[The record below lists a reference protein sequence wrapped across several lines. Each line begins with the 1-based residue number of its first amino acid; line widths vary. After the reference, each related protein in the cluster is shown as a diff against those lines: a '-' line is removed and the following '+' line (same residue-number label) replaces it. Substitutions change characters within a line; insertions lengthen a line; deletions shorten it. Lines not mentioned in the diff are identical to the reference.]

1 MKFIEFDHNKC
12 DECFKCLRVCPT
24 KAIAFTNH
32 SRHIIDELC
41 IKCGLCQ
48 MHCATGALKIHL
60 DLNSVQSAIH
70 SGEKVVASLAP
81 SFAGAFKL
89 EEAGQMATALKR
101 LGFTIVEE
109 TARGA
114 EITSLEYEKYIK
126 EGNSKNLITSC
137 CPSSNYLIEHYF
149 QAALP
154 SVIPVVSPM
163 IAHGKDLKMRYGND
177 TFVVFIGPC
186 LAKKAEAVD
195 LPGNIDAVIT
205 FKELSQWL
213 AQEHII
219 PSHLEPTDFDTP
231 VTQRGRAY
239 PMGGS
244 LWKGDLKSRI
254 NPKYKYLHID
264 GIEDCKSF
272 LSAIVMGEISGYC
285 AELNICSGSCI
296 NGPDM
301 PDESP
306 NFYKR
311 MSMMNNHINT
321 KCSMSTYA
329 PCDVSQD
336 DLMRTFIPKHNL
348 FPPINDDQISE
359 ILIRMDKYSET
370 DQLNCGA
377 CGYSSCYDK
386 AIAISRGLSDIN
398 MCLDTL
404 RKKAESLQSIIFEN
418 SPNAIC
424 ILDGEFRIQEVN
436 PSFNRLLNA
445 SKIRLKHWPIAAL
458 IEDPIFDEIKD
469 STHEHIGKKM
479 YLESIERTFYANVV
493 KIQNGKN
500 YVGIFTDITEYE
512 NSREEFER
520 VKSETLITCQEVID
534 KQMRIA
540 QEIAS
545 LLGETTAETKMGLN
559 KLKKLVITN
568 NGDFSNG
575 DFNDSGFR
583 NSGSGGGD

>member
-48 MHCATGALKIHL
+48 MHCATGALKIQL
-60 DLNSVQSAIH
+60 DLRSVQSAIY

-101 LGFTIVEE
+101 LGFTVVEE

-114 EITSLEYEKYIK
+114 EITSLEYERFIR
-126 EGNSKNLITSC
+126 EGKSENLITSC

-163 IAHGKDLKMRYGND
+163 IAHGKDLKSRYGSD
-177 TFVVFIGPC
+177 SFVVFIGPC

-213 AQEHII
+213 AHEHII
-219 PSHLEPTDFDTP
+219 PSHLEAIDFDTP

-244 LWKGDLKSRI
+244 LWKGDLESRI
-254 NPKYKYLHID
+254 NPNYKYLHID
-264 GIEDCKSF
+264 GIDDCKSF
-272 LSAIVMGEISGYC
+272 LTAVVMGEISGYC
-285 AELNICSGSCI
+285 AELNICSGSCL

-301 PDESP
+301 PEESP
-306 NFYKR
+306 NLYKR
-311 MSMMNNHINT
+311 MSMMNKHINN
-321 KCSMSTYA
+321 KCSMSAYA
-329 PCDVSQD
+329 PCDVTQES
-336 DLMRTFIPKHNL
+336 LMRTFIPKHNL
-348 FPPINDDQISE
+348 FPPVNDNQISE
-359 ILIRMDKYSET
+359 ILIKMEKYSET

-398 MCLDTL
+398 MCLDSL

-458 IEDPIFDEIKD
+458 IEDSIFDDIKD
-469 STHEHIGKKM
+469 SIHEHIGKKI

-493 KIQNGKN
+493 KIQNGKI

-520 VKSETLITCQEVID
+520 VKAETLITCQQVID

-545 LLGETTAETKMGLN
+545 LLGETTAETKVGLN

-568 NGDFSNG
+568 ASDL
-575 DFNDSGFR
+575 
-583 NSGSGGGD
+583 SGGD